1 MMAENMERAGEKPDI
16 IQFIKSG
23 ANFNFWSALGF
34 VTFSLFILIS
44 IPYQI
49 EKPRLILGR
58 SLTGLDPALFPRIT
72 AGCMLAL
79 SVAYLIQSR
88 NMREVNQ
95 FRGVELSGYAN
106 VAVTVLVLVIYAVLL
121 EPIGFVA
128 SSALAVAALTIL
140 YGNRN
145 IILIGLTSLGIPLAI
160 YYLCTRFLLVFLPEF
175 PLL

>member
-1 MMAENMERAGEKPDI
+1 MAEDNRLTDKDHGVA
-16 IQFIKSG
+16 QFIKNG
-23 ANFNFWSALGF
+23 ANFNFWTSLGLIA
-34 VTFSLFILIS
+34 VSLFLLIS

-58 SLTGLDPALFPRIT
+58 SLTGLDPALFPRLT
-72 AGCMLAL
+72 AGCMLLL
-79 SVAYLIQSR
+79 SIAYLAQSR
-88 NMREVNQ
+88 NLKEENR
-95 FRGVELSGYAN
+95 FRGVELSGYVN
-106 VAVTVLVLVIYAVLL
+106 VAITVLVLAIYALLL

-128 SSALAVAALTIL
+128 SSALTVAALTTL

-145 IILIGLTSLGIPLAI
+145 IVLIGLISLGIPLAI

>member
-1 MMAENMERAGEKPDI
+1 MAEDMEKAEQNAGI
-16 IQFIKSG
+16 IQFVKAG
-23 ANFNFWSALGF
+23 ANFNFWSSLSFTA
-34 VTFSLFILIS
+34 FSLFLLIS

-58 SLTGLDPALFPRIT
+58 SLTGLDPALFPRVT
-72 AGCMLAL
+72 AGCMLLL
-79 SVAYLIQSR
+79 SIAYLIRSR
-88 NMREVNQ
+88 NMKEANN
-95 FRGVELSGYAN
+95 FRGVELSGYVN
-106 VAVTVLVLVIYAVLL
+106 VAVTVVVLAIYALLL

-128 SSALAVAALTIL
+128 SSALTVAALTTL

-145 IILIGLTSLGIPLAI
+145 IFLIGLTSLGIPLAI